1 MEEGFEGETLVEATD
16 DSEVAYRDRLGGR
29 GVGSIRVDAHRFGVE
44 VRRRRGGD
52 VDCEGSSEGEGEE
65 EVDSGWFRV
74 LLRREKVKGCQEGIL
89 GRDVRRAKARR
100 DGRREDR
107 GKKLTSLSFL
117 SQKKSSISR
126 IDLKVASS

>member
-74 LLRREKVKGCQEGIL
+74 LLRREKVKGCQEEIL
-89 GRDVRRAKARR
+89 GSGSRCEKGQGKARR
-100 DGRREDR
+100 KK
-107 GKKLTSLSFL
+107 GKTEA
-117 SQKKSSISR
+117 R
-126 IDLKVASS
+126 N